1 MRIIDQHG
9 AQLGVMTPAAAI
21 AMARDRDADLVE
33 IVPNA
38 VPPVCKIINFGKFKY
53 ELAKKDKL
61 QKKHQH
67 VSLLKELRFHPN
79 TDVHDFEFKTRHARQ
94 FLADGHKVKATVVF
108 KGREITYKEKG
119 EVLLAR
125 FVERVSDISKVDQA
139 AHMEGRSMIMIL
151 VPEKKKKI
159 VESKAEN
166 KGEELAVPKAGD
178 KAGGAAALK
187 AGAMAENPPA
197 VKPQVRPTAG

>member
-1 MRIIDQHG
+1 MSKEKRARINEEIRVSEVRVVDQHG

-21 AMARDRDADLVE
+21 AMARDREADLVE

-38 VPPVCKIINFGKFKY
+38 TPPVCKIINFGKFKY

-79 TDVHDFEFKTRHARQ
+79 TDVHDFEFKTRHARN
-94 FLADGHKVKATVVF
+94 FLMDGHKVNATVVF

-125 FVERVSDISKVDQA
+125 LVERIADISKVDQP
-139 AHMEGRSMIMIL
+139 AHMEGRSMITIL
-151 VPEKKKKI
+151 VPDRSKTK
-159 VESKAEN
+159 VEGKEGKEGKEAKEV
-166 KGEELAVPKAGD
+166 KVELKVEPVVEA
-178 KAGGAAALK
+178 
-187 AGAMAENPPA
+187 
-197 VKPQVRPTAG
+197 KPVA

>member
-1 MRIIDQHG
+1 MS
-9 AQLGVMTPAAAI
+9 PAAAI
-21 AMARDRDADLVE
+21 SLAREREADLVE

-79 TDVHDFEFKTRHARQ
+79 TDTHDFEFKVRHAKR
-94 FLADGHKVKATVVF
+94 FLAEGHKVKATVVF

-119 EVLLAR
+119 EVLLSR
-125 FVERVSDISKVDQA
+125 LVEELTECSKVDQS
-139 AHMEGRSMIMIL
+139 AHMEGRSMITIL
-151 VPEKKKKI
+151 VPDKKKK
-159 VESKAEN
+159 VEPKQDKPDTKPVPAE
-166 KGEELAVPKAGD
+166 
-178 KAGGAAALK
+178 GATA
-187 AGAMAENPPA
+187 PPSSA
-197 VKPQVRPTAG
+197 T

>member
-1 MRIIDQHG
+1 
-9 AQLGVMTPAAAI
+9 MTPTAAI
-21 AMARDRDADLVE
+21 NLAREREADLVE

-79 TDVHDFEFKTRHARQ
+79 TDTHDFEFKVRHAKR
-94 FLADGHKVKATVVF
+94 FLAEGHKVKATVVF

-125 FVERVSDISKVDQA
+125 LVEALTECSKVDQS
-139 AHMEGRSMIMIL
+139 AHMEGRSMITIL
-151 VPEKKKKI
+151 VPEKKKKPEAKPEK
-159 VESKAEN
+159 VDAKPVS
-166 KGEELAVPKAGD
+166 
-178 KAGGAAALK
+178 AGGAEAPAP
-187 AGAMAENPPA
+187 AGSA
-197 VKPQVRPTAG
+197 T

>member
-1 MRIIDQHG
+1 
-9 AQLGVMTPAAAI
+9 MTPAAAI
-21 AMARDRDADLVE
+21 AMAREREADLVE

-79 TDVHDFEFKTRHARQ
+79 TDVHDFEFKTRHART
-94 FLADGHKVKATVVF
+94 FLIDGHKVKATVVF

-125 FVERVSDISKVDQA
+125 LVERISDISKIDQP

-151 VPEKKKKI
+151 VPDRSKKK
-159 VESKAEN
+159 AEA
-166 KGEELAVPKAGD
+166 KE
-178 KAGGAAALK
+178 AAAKEAEAKEAEAK
-187 AGAMAENPPA
+187 AVNGEQKPEADVE
-197 VKPQVRPTAG
+197 VKPVVS